1 MSQIIVVSFTQETK
15 AIQALDKLSELE
27 SFGEITIYEKTMV
40 RKKENGQYEILNQ
53 DGFQG
58 WQTLTGMAVGSLFG
72 ILAGPLG
79 FVIGL
84 YTGGAIG
91 LVSEIREDNFEA
103 DFISKLESGVSAGT
117 VSIIAEVDD
126 DSNLIVDQAMK
137 KLGAVVSRSDV
148 DFAYGHFVNE
158 KIDELD
164 DEIAEGRAE
173 LKQSAGEV
181 KQKAENKIA
190 ALKEKRKIKISDCEK
205 KGEKVLNRIEDK
217 TKETVGDMKSNI
229 EAFGAHVSESA
240 RQAEVNLIKRRI
252 SRQEDKLTK
261 LNRELIEALV

>member
-1 MSQIIVVSFTQETK
+1 MSQIIVVSFTQEAK

-27 SFGEITIYEKTMV
+27 SFGDITIYEKTMI

-58 WQTLTGMAVGSLFG
+58 WQTLTGMAVGSIFG

-91 LVSEIREDNFEA
+91 LVSEISEDNFEA
-103 DFISKLESGVSAGT
+103 DFISKLEGGVGAGT

-126 DSNLIVDQAMK
+126 NSNVAIDHAMK
-137 KLGAVVSRSDV
+137 KMGAMVSRSDV
-148 DFAYGHFVNE
+148 DFAYGHYVSE

-173 LKQSAGEV
+173 LKKSAGDI
-181 KQKAENKIA
+181 KQKTESKIS
-190 ALKEKRKIKISDCEK
+190 ALKEKRKLKIAECEK
-205 KGEKVLNRIEDK
+205 RGKKVLNGIKDRAR
-217 TKETVGDMKSNI
+217 ETVDQVKSNI
-229 EAFGAHVSESA
+229 ERFETHLSEAA
-240 RQAEVNLIKRRI
+240 RDAEVNLIKRRI

>member
-1 MSQIIVVSFTQETK
+1 MSQIIVVSFMEETK
-15 AIQALDKLSELE
+15 AIHALDKLSELE
-27 SFGEITIYEKTMV
+27 SSGEITIYEKTMV

-58 WQTLTGMAVGSLFG
+58 WQTLTGMAVGSIFG

-91 LVSEIREDNFEA
+91 LVSEIGEDNFEA
-103 DFISKLESGVSAGT
+103 DFISKLEGGVSAGT

-126 DSNLIVDQAMK
+126 NGNVAIDHAMK
-137 KLGAVVSRSDV
+137 KMGAVVSRSDV
-148 DFAYGHFVNE
+148 DFAYGHYVSE

-164 DEIAEGRAE
+164 DEIAEGREE
-173 LKQSAGEV
+173 LKTSAKDV
-181 KQKAENKIA
+181 KHKAEEKIR
-190 ALKEKRKIKISDCEK
+190 ALKEKRKLKIAGCEK
-205 KGEKVLNRIEDK
+205 KGKKVLNQIKDQTQATINE
-217 TKETVGDMKSNI
+217 VKSNVERFETHLS
-229 EAFGAHVSESA
+229 EAA
-240 RQAEVNLIKRRI
+240 RDAEVNLIKRRI
-252 SRQEDKLTK
+252 SRQEGKLTK

>member
-1 MSQIIVVSFTQETK
+1 MQETK
-15 AIQALDKLSELE
+15 AIEALNRLSELE
-27 SFGEITIYEKTMV
+27 SYGDITIYEKTMV

-58 WQTLTGMAVGSLFG
+58 WQTLTGMAVGSIFG

-103 DFISKLESGVSAGT
+103 DFISKLEGGVSAGT

-126 DSNLIVDQAMK
+126 NSNLIVDNAMK
-137 KLGAVVSRSDV
+137 KLGAAVSRSDV
-148 DFAYGHFVNE
+148 DFAYGHFVSE

-173 LKQSAGEV
+173 LKKSAGDL
-181 KQKAENKIA
+181 KQKTEEKIA
-190 ALKEKRKIKISDCEK
+190 ALKEKRKLKIADCEK
-205 KGEKVLNRIEDK
+205 KGKKVLTGIKDK
-217 TKETVGDMKSNI
+217 ASETVNEVKSNI
-229 EAFGAHVSESA
+229 QRFETHISEAA
-240 RQAEVNLIKRRI
+240 RDAEVNLIKRRI

-261 LNRELIEALV
+261 LNRELVEALI

>member
-1 MSQIIVVSFTQETK
+1 MSQIIVISFTQETK

-27 SFGEITIYEKTMV
+27 SFGEVTIYEKTMI
-40 RKKENGQYEILNQ
+40 RKKENGRYEILNQ

-58 WQTLTGMAVGSLFG
+58 WQMLTGMAVGSIFG

-79 FVIGL
+79 FVIGI

-91 LVSEIREDNFEA
+91 LVSEIREDNFES
-103 DFISKLESGVSAGT
+103 DFIFKLEGGVSVGT

-126 DSNLIVDQAMK
+126 NSHVAIDYAMK
-137 KLGAVVSRSDV
+137 KMGGMVSRSDV
-148 DFAYGHFVNE
+148 DFAYGHDVGE

-173 LKQSAGEV
+173 LKKSADDV
-181 KQKAENKIA
+181 KHKVEEKILT
-190 ALKEKRKIKISDCEK
+190 LKEKRKLKIAGCEK
-205 KGEKVLNRIEDK
+205 KGKRALNEIKDK
-217 TKETVGDMKSNI
+217 TQATVDQVKSSIVRFETN
-229 EAFGAHVSESA
+229 VSEAA
-240 RQAEVNLIKRRI
+240 RDAEVSLIKRRI

-261 LNRELIEALV
+261 LNRALIEALV